1 MRIGIISDTHD
12 NIWNFDKAVRS
23 LKKEGIETLI
33 HCGDYCAPF
42 MLFRL
47 ESLNIPVHG
56 VFGNGDGDKYLMTK
70 LTYTNLKNITLYG
83 ELGEIEIE
91 GRKIAFLHD
100 QKLANGLFAK
110 KEYDLVCHGHIHK
123 SYLTEEEKRYLI
135 CPGEIMG
142 LKEKPSFSIYDTSSH
157 MVKIV
162 SLDKLRKAKT

>member
-12 NIWNFDKAVRS
+12 HLQNFEKATRILKREKVS
-23 LKKEGIETLI
+23 LVI

-47 ESLNIPVHG
+47 EDLDIPVHG

-83 ELGEIEIE
+83 DLGEIEIE
-91 GRKIAFLHD
+91 KKKIAFLHD
-100 QKLANGLFAK
+100 QKFASGLFAK
-110 KEYDLVCHGHIHK
+110 REYDLVCHGHIHE
-123 SYLTEEEKRYLI
+123 SYIINEEEKYLI

-142 LKEKPSFSIYDTSSH
+142 MKGRSTLCIYDVESNEAS
-157 MVKIV
+157 II
-162 SLDKLRKAKT
+162 SLDE

>member
-1 MRIGIISDTHD
+1 MKIGIISDTHD
-12 NIWNFDKAVRS
+12 NIWNFDKTAES
-23 LKKEGIETLI
+23 LKKENIEVLI

-83 ELGEIEIE
+83 NLGEIQVE
-91 GRKIAFLHD
+91 GKKIAFLHD
-100 QKLANGLFAK
+100 QKLASGLFAK
-110 KEYDLVCHGHIHK
+110 KEYNIVCHGHIHET
-123 SYLTEEEKRYLI
+123 YLIKEDENYLI

-142 LKEKPSFSIYDTSSH
+142 MKGNPSFCIYDTTTNLA
-157 MVKIV
+157 KIV
-162 SLDKLRKAKT
+162 PLGK